1 VGGPGPGK
9 SRDKPQDTSLATKT
23 SFEERDFFGAAWH
36 KLVQVKFRLPPE
48 AYDSEP
54 PPILG
59 SWRNVY
65 IVVLAWLAL
74 LIALFYLFTRYF
86 A

>member
-1 VGGPGPGK
+1 M
-9 SRDKPQDTSLATKT
+9 
-23 SFEERDFFGAAWH
+23 
-36 KLVQVKFRLPPE
+36 KFRLPPE

-54 PPILG
+54 PPALS

-65 IVVLAWLAL
+65 IVVLAWLAF
-74 LIALFYLFTRYF
+74 LILVFYAFTRYF